1 MLIYRRKKIK
11 FKNVNYN
18 IGVYTYYNGRLRLRL
33 ENKKEAHD
41 ITFDLKDCY
50 AQKEDILLDPVVTQN
65 GLLKILKKN
74 RIIRRIKGLTN
85 YGYVAI
91 PIAQVNMG
99 ILKQYDYDGVMKHLD
114 EISKGGFNG

>member
-1 MLIYRRKKIK
+1 MLINRRKKIK

-18 IGVYTYYNGRLRLRL
+18 IGVYTYCNGRLRLRL
-33 ENKKEAHD
+33 ENNKEAHD

-50 AQKEDILLDPVVTQN
+50 VQKEDILLDPVVTQN